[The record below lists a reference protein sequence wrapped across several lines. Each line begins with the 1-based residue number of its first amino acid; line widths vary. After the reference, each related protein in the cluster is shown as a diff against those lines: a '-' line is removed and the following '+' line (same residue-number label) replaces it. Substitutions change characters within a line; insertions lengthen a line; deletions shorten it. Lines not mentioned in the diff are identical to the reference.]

1 MLGLKG
7 IEVIHGRVQDK
18 EILQCMGER
27 FDMVISRGFSD
38 LRTLLIL
45 SFPFLKKGG
54 ILFAMKG
61 EVGSEEI
68 RLLSKMEE
76 TRYRLQKAK
85 PFFLPFS
92 FLKRSIFLFEKQ

>member
-1 MLGLKG
+1 
-7 IEVIHGRVQDK
+7 
-18 EILQCMGER
+18 MGER

-38 LRTLLIL
+38 LRTFLIL

-54 ILFAMKG
+54 IVLAMKG

-76 TRYRLQKAK
+76 TRYRLQKTILLS
-85 PFFLPFS
+85 LPHS
-92 FLKRSIFLFEKQ
+92 VLKRSILFFEKQ